1 MKIVIKIKS
10 GLDRH
15 AKIELCLM
23 NGRESLDSFDFVEEH
38 QLSENLLPSI
48 DEMLKK
54 NKLQSVDVEEMSL
67 ISDVDESFT
76 TYRIAKSVVDAFNFA
91 KKIA

>member
-15 AKIELCLM
+15 VKIELHLM
-23 NGRESLDSFDFVEEH
+23 NGLESLDVFDFVEEH
-38 QLSENLLPSI
+38 QLSEKLLPSI

-54 NKLQSVDVEEMSL
+54 NKLRTDDIEEMSL

-76 TYRIAKSVVDAFNFA
+76 TYRIAKSVVNAFNFSKNVA
-91 KKIA
+91 